1 MVDIRLKERSD
12 LLSFSQRRILKWV
25 LLFVGGGSF
34 VIIILNSYR
43 TVKTTSTTSNARGT
57 ILTKISLESTVILPQ
72 PDGTKDYNLKKK
84 EDATTTTFNAFS
96 FYLMGDTP
104 VCYRIFFFDTQINK
118 ETRERV
124 LSE

>member
-34 VIIILNSYR
+34 VIIILNSHR
-43 TVKTTSTTSNARGT
+43 TVKITTTSNARGT
-57 ILTKISLESTVILPQ
+57 ILAKISLESSVILPQ

-104 VCYRIFFFDTQINK
+104 VCYRIFFLIHK
-118 ETRERV
+118 
-124 LSE
+124 

>member
-34 VIIILNSYR
+34 VIIILNSHR
-43 TVKTTSTTSNARGT
+43 IIKITTTTSTTSNARGT

-84 EDATTTTFNAFS
+84 EDTTTTTFNGFS

-104 VCYRIFFFDTQINK
+104 VCYRIFFLIHK
-118 ETRERV
+118 
-124 LSE
+124 

>member
-34 VIIILNSYR
+34 VIIILNSHR
-43 TVKTTSTTSNARGT
+43 TVKITTTSNARGT
-57 ILTKISLESTVILPQ
+57 ILAKKSLESSVILPQ

-84 EDATTTTFNAFS
+84 EDTTTTTFNAFS

-104 VCYRIFFFDTQINK
+104 VCYRIFF
-118 ETRERV
+118 
-124 LSE
+124 

>member
-34 VIIILNSYR
+34 VIIILNSHR
-43 TVKTTSTTSNARGT
+43 IIKITATTSTTSNARGT

-72 PDGTKDYNLKKK
+72 PDGTKDYNLRKK
-84 EDATTTTFNAFS
+84 EDTTTTTFNAFS

-104 VCYRIFFFDTQINK
+104 VCYRIFF
-118 ETRERV
+118 
-124 LSE
+124 